1 MSATRVT
8 IDPDDPGSLPEGR
21 VDHAVLDGAT
31 EADLVSQQQDDDAE
45 AMRDSARFARLKV
58 PNARTQRAMAESE
71 EMMRRG
77 TARFASAEEMF
88 AELEEVGGQ

>member
-31 EADLVSQQQDDDAE
+31 EADLVSQKRDDDAE
-45 AMRDSARFARLKV
+45 AMRTSRGLPASRC
-58 PNARTQRAMAESE
+58 RTPGPKGPWPSQRI
-71 EMMRRG
+71 
-77 TARFASAEEMF
+77 
-88 AELEEVGGQ
+88 